1 MKIVAYKFNGKAGVG
16 LMSSDLQTVQ
26 PFDLPEHQRA
36 LGALPIVEMLSRGE
50 TLPQLL
56 GAIALK
62 DVLVTAPLPKP
73 RRNIFCV
80 GKNYFAHAKEF
91 AGSGFDSSAKSGGD
105 IPADPIIFT
114 KVPESVI
121 GPGAAI
127 DLPPAHVSTA
137 IDYEAE
143 LAIIIGKGGKGIA
156 AKDAMA
162 HVWGYTIVNDITAR
176 DWQNRHQQWHMGKSF
191 DTFCP
196 MGPYLVS
203 ADECDGTKTTV
214 RCYVN
219 GELRQNASTTDLIFN
234 IPKLIET
241 LSAGITLYP
250 GDVIATGTPVGVGI
264 GFKPPKYL
272 VAGDVVRVEI
282 DGIGVLENPLR

>member
-1 MKIVAYKFNGKAGVG
+1 MKIVAFTHNGQSGVG
-16 LMSSDLQTVQ
+16 LVSSDLLQVQ
-26 PFDLPEHQRA
+26 PFDLPQAQRE
-36 LGALPIVEMLSRGE
+36 LGALPIVEMQVRGE
-50 TLPQLL
+50 ALPKLL
-56 GAIALK
+56 PSIPLADAKVI
-62 DVLVTAPLPKP
+62 APLPKP

-80 GKNYFAHAKEF
+80 GKNYYAHAREF

-114 KVPESVI
+114 KVPECVV
-121 GPGAAI
+121 GP
-127 DLPPAHVSTA
+127 DDVVEMPAVSTA

-143 LAIIIGKGGKGIA
+143 LAVIIGKGGKGIA

-162 HVWGYTIVNDITAR
+162 HVWGYTIVNDVTAR
-176 DWQNRHQQWHMGKSF
+176 DWQMRHQQWHMGKSF

-203 ADECDGTKTTV
+203 ADELDGSKTRV

-219 GELRQNASTTDLIFN
+219 GELRQDASTSDLIFD

-272 VAGDVVRVEI
+272 KSGDVMRVEI
-282 DGIGVLENPLR
+282 DGIGTLENPVK